1 MKFASVIAALVVAL
15 SVNAAFAG
23 DGHVSKGTL
32 SKMGFGGM
40 RVMSDAQGM
49 QTRGMGATAVAGVGN
64 AVVNV
69 IPGFQIVV
77 ATGVDQYS
85 ASSNTDFAFS
95 SGGRLSFSRAETSL
109 FGGAHITASTG
120 GSAMAFAK

>member
-1 MKFASVIAALVVAL
+1 MKFASAIVALVVAF
-15 SVNAAFAG
+15 SVSAALAG

-32 SKMGFGGM
+32 SKMGFGSM

-49 QTRGMGATAVAGVGN
+49 QTRGMGATAVAGTGN

-69 IPGFQIVV
+69 FPGFQIVV
-77 ATGVDQYS
+77 ATGADAYAANS
-85 ASSNTDFAFS
+85 ATDFAFS

-109 FGGAHITASTG
+109 FGGQHISASTG